1 MIEPALVTWIIA
13 IFGSVIFIILIVINL
28 LLILNPD
35 SKKVKDIF
43 IGKGEEWRDK
53 THKKSAL
60 AFALGDLLIIF
71 PILIA
76 GLIGVFTGKVWG
88 YILWIVLGTI
98 SIYFSIVFWVLE
110 KEYTYPANGALAYYT
125 YIWGFYLYW
134 GIAAVVYSIIRIT

>member
-1 MIEPALVTWIIA
+1 MIEPTITTWIIA
-13 IFGSVIFIILIVINL
+13 LFGSVIFIILTGANL
-28 LLILNPD
+28 SLIINPD
-35 SKKVKDIF
+35 SNKAKDIF

-60 AFALGDLLIIF
+60 AFAWGDLLIIF
-71 PILIA
+71 PLLIA

-88 YILWIVLGTI
+88 YILWIVLGTFA
-98 SIYFSIVFWVLE
+98 IYFSIVFWVLE

-134 GIAAVVYSIIRIT
+134 GIAAVIYSILRIT

>member
-1 MIEPALVTWIIA
+1 MIEPTITTWIIA
-13 IFGSVIFIILIVINL
+13 LFGSVIFIILTGANL
-28 LLILNPD
+28 SLIINPD
-35 SKKVKDIF
+35 SNKAKDIF

-60 AFALGDLLIIF
+60 AFAWGDLLIIF
-71 PILIA
+71 PLLIA

-88 YILWIVLGTI
+88 YILWIVLGTF

-110 KEYTYPANGALAYYT
+110 KEYTYPANGPFAYYT

-134 GIAAVVYSIIRIT
+134 GIAAVIYSTIRLT